1 MKLPWI
7 RDDSPRWRG
16 AADLRTRVF
25 VGEQHVPPELELDEY
40 DETAD
45 HLVALDDAGVVRGT
59 LRLLPYGDGDGDAK
73 IGRVA
78 VDATFRGTGLGLAMM
93 REALAEAR
101 RRGCG
106 AAHLG
111 SQVTVVGFY
120 EKLGFTAFGDVFDDA
135 GIPHRHMVLLL
146 KEPRESREGESS

>member
-1 MKLPWI
+1 MRWI
-7 RDDSPRWRG
+7 RHGDPQWPG
-16 AADLRTRVF
+16 AAELRTRVF

-59 LRLLPYGDGDGDAK
+59 LRVLPYHDTDLK

-78 VDATFRGTGLGLAMM
+78 VDAALRGRGLGLALM

-135 GIPHRHMVLLL
+135 GIPHRHMVLRL
-146 KEPRESREGESS
+146 ESLGENREGESS

>member
-1 MKLPWI
+1 MILRWI
-7 RDDSPRWRG
+7 RHGSPEWPG

-25 VGEQHVPPELELDEY
+25 VGEQNVPPELELDEF

-45 HLVALDDAGVVRGT
+45 HLVALDDVGVVRGT
-59 LRLLPYGDGDGDAK
+59 LRVLPYRESDLK

-78 VDATFRGTGLGLAMM
+78 VDAALRGSGLGLALMH
-93 REALAEAR
+93 EALDEAR
-101 RRGCG
+101 RRNCG
-106 AAHLG
+106 AVHLG

-135 GIPHRHMVLLL
+135 GIPHRHMVLDLG
-146 KEPRESREGESS
+146 EPRAIR

>member
-1 MKLPWI
+1 MKLLWI
-7 RDDSPRWRG
+7 RRDSTHWPG

-25 VGEQHVPPELELDEY
+25 VGEQNVPPELELDEY
-40 DETAD
+40 DATAD
-45 HLVALDDAGVVRGT
+45 HLVALDDDGVVRGT
-59 LRLLPYGDGDGDAK
+59 LRLLPYGEGDVK

-78 VDATFRGTGLGLAMM
+78 VDAALRGTGLGLALM
-93 REALAEAR
+93 REAFAEAR
-101 RRGCG
+101 RRNCG

-146 KEPRESREGESS
+146 DASGEIREGESS

>member
-1 MKLPWI
+1 MNLVWI
-7 RDDSPRWRG
+7 RRSSPHWPG

-25 VGEQHVPPELELDEY
+25 VGEQNVPPELELDEF
-40 DETAD
+40 DGTAD

-59 LRLLPYGDGDGDAK
+59 LRVMPYHENDLK

-78 VDATFRGTGLGLAMM
+78 VDAALRGRGLGLALM
-93 REALAEAR
+93 REAIAEAR

-135 GIPHRHMVLLL
+135 GIPHRHMVLRL
-146 KEPRESREGESS
+146 ESLGENREGESS